1 MEAAA
6 DDVGTFA
13 LKIQRG
19 VAIGAGVLSV
29 IGAIVALITGHMTA
43 AAILGVVGLVC
54 GGVYLWTSYALKSKV
69 MREATGVITVADA
82 AQDAFDQ

>member
-29 IGAIVALITGHMTA
+29 IGAVVALITGHMTVA
-43 AAILGVVGLVC
+43 AVLAVLALVC
-54 GGVYLWTSYALKSKV
+54 GGAYLWASYALKNKFL
-69 MREATGVITVADA
+69 REATGVVTVADA
-82 AQDAFDQ
+82 AADALR